1 MRPILGVGELLWD
14 VYPDGRKVAGG
25 SPFNFAYHCH
35 ALGHPA
41 QVVTAVGDDDLGR
54 ELRGVVRDLG
64 LSDALIQTV
73 PYPTGTVR
81 VTLDAAGVPSYA
93 IAENVA
99 WDHLAWTPELA
110 ALTPAAVQFGTLA
123 QRGASAGVVRRL
135 AALTAF
141 AVFDVNLR
149 QPQVD
154 WHMLSASLRL
164 ATVVKFT
171 MEEYVE
177 VTTLFP
183 DQHESVWLTLG
194 SSGASYRTRERSI
207 VCQPAFPATV
217 VDTVG
222 AGDAFAAAMTVKT
235 LAGVSPGEALRFACE
250 YAARVCEHAGAIP
263 PRGSS

>member
-1 MRPILGVGELLWD
+1 VRPILGVGELLWD

-54 ELRGVVRDLG
+54 ELRHVVRDLG
-64 LSDALIQTV
+64 MSDALIQTV

-99 WDHLAWTPELA
+99 WDHLTWTPELA

-135 AALTAF
+135 TALTAF

-149 QPQVD
+149 QPRVD
-154 WHMLSASLRL
+154 AETLSASLRL
-164 ATVVKFT
+164 AAVVKLT
-171 MEEYVE
+171 DDELATVGA
-177 VTTLFP
+177 LLP
-183 DQHESVWLTLG
+183 GGRGPVWLTLG
-194 SSGASYRTRERSI
+194 ERGAECRSPDGG
-207 VCQPAFPATV
+207 VVRQPAFPATV

-235 LAGVSPGEALRFACE
+235 LAGVSPREALRFACE
-250 YAARVCEHAGAIP
+250 YAAGVCEHAGAIP
-263 PRGSS
+263 PRGGS